1 MPNRYKAVFDSTV
14 CGIPCQIG
22 VLSYEPLVKGRYTGA
37 PENCYPD
44 EGGFGEYDVLDGNG
58 RRALWLE
65 KKIKDRDEE
74 RIQESIYAHME
85 GW

>member
-1 MPNRYKAVFDSTV
+1 MRKYLITFESTV
-14 CGIPCQIG
+14 SGIPCQIG
-22 VLSYEPLVKGRYTGA
+22 VLDYEPLVKGRYSGA

-44 EGGFGEYDVLDGNG
+44 EGGYGEYDVLDRRG

-65 KKIKDRDEE
+65 KKITDRDEE
-74 RIQESIYAHME
+74 CIQEDIYNHME